1 MYKKFCDRCGKLITV
16 DQDALEK
23 YVIHK
28 SERILDEHP
37 EEGPFVH
44 LCSECETEFETWLNA
59 SKEKMKGEK

>member
-28 SERILDEHP
+28 SLRFLYEHHDG
-37 EEGPFVH
+37 EHFVH
-44 LCSECETEFETWLNA
+44 LCNECETEFETWLNA
-59 SKEKMKGEK
+59 SKEKMR